1 MSNIYKYMS
10 NKHYLTLAEFIR
22 GYVTTQGDDGYGDR
36 PATRAKRLAGA

>member
-1 MSNIYKYMS
+1 MS